1 MTQSN
6 IVLHSTDNWPLG
18 RALNSLAEECGSWWQ
33 AVLADRK
40 CVISTG
46 CDEEVVVRLGGNEL
60 LRARIV
66 QGRVDVHVPE
76 EYLYLSHPGYR
87 VVLRAGEETKPCRRI
102 VSLADFG
109 RNFRKVCRNVLHET
123 ERRRAIQDRLWL
135 RHDCLA
141 GLDVALCGVLVDMVA
156 VRPDGTCVCYLLR
169 RYADQDILLG
179 GPGGVVDRMAML
191 ERQQSMLLLD
201 EVRRLLERLRYL
213 VHRQQRR
220 FCRMADPVRL
230 HPRVRLL
237 VVDFDDAQ
245 RQLGIPELRSRFAVL
260 SGRTDDQNEVITVG
274 DPGNVSLKAL
284 FSGM

>member
-1 MTQSN
+1 MTQSKT
-6 IVLHSTDNWPLG
+6 VFHSTDNWPLG
-18 RALNSLAEECGSWWQ
+18 CALNSLAEEAGSWWQ
-33 AVLADRK
+33 AVLAEQT
-40 CVISTG
+40 CVISAG
-46 CDEEVVVRLGGNEL
+46 CDEVVVRLCGNEL
-60 LRARIV
+60 LRVRIV
-66 QGRVDVHVPE
+66 QERVDVHVPE
-76 EYLYLSHPGYR
+76 EYLRLNHPGYR
-87 VVLRAGEETKPCRRI
+87 VVLRAGEEAKSCRRI
-102 VSLADFG
+102 VSLTDFG
-109 RNFRKVCRNVLHET
+109 RSFRKVCRNVLHVT

-135 RHDCLA
+135 RHDCLV
-141 GLDVALCGVLVDMVA
+141 GLDVSLCGVLVDMVA

-179 GPGGVVDRMAML
+179 GPGGVVDSMAML

-201 EVRRLLERLRYL
+201 EVRRLLERQRYL

-245 RQLGIPELRSRFAVL
+245 RQLGIPGLRSRFAAL
-260 SGRTDDQNEVITVG
+260 SGRGDDQNEVITVG